1 MQRSVNIR
9 SRIHLQ
15 GTFWYIF
22 LSKAKLFDIFQ
33 ATSLLIAFT
42 LEFLFYHLK
51 WKSSSTWFRSRAF
64 QFCAKKIFVFFYK
77 KLVLKLSFMIVK
89 KEGNTVPKTGP
100 KSLILP
106 FYNFT
111 SIYSVWRKTLRKFFF
126 CLENSFEFFETVIS
140 SNQFLFNKN
149 SFAVFAS
156 YIWTVWLISLNIFW
170 FFDRTVAKKSKE
182 FLRQKKNQNSVNE
195 KPLFL
200 TTRWDFSKDNFK
212 L

>member
-15 GTFWYIF
+15 GTFWHIF
-22 LSKAKLFDIFQ
+22 LFKAKLFDIFQ

-106 FYNFT
+106 FYNVT
-111 SIYSVWRKTLRKFFF
+111 TIYSFSKKSTSQILFLPWKFFWILLNCYFFQSIFIYQKQF
-126 CLENSFEFFETVIS
+126 CCFCFIHLNSLTDFLKCFLIFGQNSCKEF
-140 SNQFLFNKN
+140 KR
-149 SFAVFAS
+149 
-156 YIWTVWLISLNIFW
+156 IFK
-170 FFDRTVAKKSKE
+170 AKKESKK
-182 FLRQKKNQNSVNE
+182 RRW
-195 KPLFL
+195 KPKFL